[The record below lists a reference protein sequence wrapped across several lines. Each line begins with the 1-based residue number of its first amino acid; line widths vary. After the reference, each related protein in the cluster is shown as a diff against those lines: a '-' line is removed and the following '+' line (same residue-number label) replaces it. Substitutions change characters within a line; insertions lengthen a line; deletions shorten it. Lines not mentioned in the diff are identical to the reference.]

1 MMKFILATTN
11 KNKLS
16 EINDISK
23 NYGINFELPQIPFE
37 VVEDGKTLY
46 ENALKK
52 AQALVELQGDGQ
64 GNALKKAEFY
74 PKGYPPLY
82 GSTSFHLQEELL
94 VGRSRA
100 NSSEPVTGNT
110 NRWLKLLS
118 RLWHPPSFHSGV
130 FPTAVI
136 NHFALYSEA
145 GSLSRLKL
153 RTACAFFSLLWSFLR
168 KLLHR
173 PFIGSVCISLLP

>member
-82 GSTSFHLQEELL
+82 GSTSFHLQGELL

-118 RLWHPPSFHSGV
+118 RLWHPPSFHSVV

-136 NHFALYSEA
+136 NCFKQN
-145 GSLSRLKL
+145 LKL
-153 RTACAFFSLLWSFLR
+153 GRFRFCFSHGLRVFYAFPRLLR
-168 KLLHR
+168 
-173 PFIGSVCISLLP
+173 